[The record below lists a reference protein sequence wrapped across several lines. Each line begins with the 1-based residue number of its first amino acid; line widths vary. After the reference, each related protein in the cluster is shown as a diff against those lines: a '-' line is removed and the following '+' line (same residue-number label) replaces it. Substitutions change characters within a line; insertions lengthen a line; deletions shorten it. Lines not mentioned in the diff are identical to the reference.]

1 MDLAYGIE
9 KNAYEEI
16 GKFLHDNKDSLIN
29 PALKCRPHR
38 EGRTY
43 TLQKQNLGFWETIY
57 TKWINDEF
65 VLTIPYESW

>member
-43 TLQKQNLGFWETIY
+43 TLQKQNLGF
-57 TKWINDEF
+57 
-65 VLTIPYESW
+65 